1 MRRVRC
7 ACIYVGPPAASELDE
22 QESGPAVVSR
32 LVALFGGR
40 VDAIILRRVTA
51 GPHADADAPST
62 AAGLCI
68 NFHTDHA
75 ERTMQI
81 PLNATS
87 AYAGGRL
94 AFISTTEGL
103 QWPSRTPGS
112 ATVHNNRIV
121 HGVTA
126 LTSVRVRM
134 WMERVFACRA
144 ESK

>member
-1 MRRVRC
+1 M
-7 ACIYVGPPAASELDE
+7 
-22 QESGPAVVSR
+22 SR

-40 VDAIILRRVTA
+40 VDSIILRRVTA
-51 GPHADADAPST
+51 SPHADADADADADAPST

-75 ERTMQI
+75 ERTLQI

-94 AFISTTEGL
+94 AFISATEGL
-103 QWPSRTPGS
+103 QWPARTPGS

-126 LTSVRVRM
+126 LTSVRAHT
-134 WMERVFACRA
+134 WADA
-144 ESK
+144 